1 MKELLNKHN
10 QRSCPMKKSI
20 QTVPYNAKSTPWKK
34 IFVGMLMV
42 AVPVFVSCEK
52 DPVKPDNNNGNGGN
66 TQPQRTEEFMYDYD
80 LNFWR
85 NGSSTKIP
93 YTAFGDTA
101 TKYGDDQTI
110 KQIHIKPESPY
121 MCETLNGTKMQT
133 RANILDGIYSK
144 SKNKLSG
151 EETTLY
157 LDSSALT
164 NQTVQ
169 QILNG
174 KLKIELLQR

>member
-1 MKELLNKHN
+1 MKTNQKHN
-10 QRSCPMKKSI
+10 QRSCEMKKI
-20 QTVPYNAKSTPWKK
+20 KQTVPYNLKK
-34 IFVGMLMV
+34 VLAGIMLV

-101 TKYGDDQTI
+101 TKYGNDQTT
-110 KQIHIKPESPY
+110 KQIHIKPESSN
-121 MCETLNGTKMQT
+121 MCSTLNGTKMQT

-144 SKNKLSG
+144 SQNKLSG

-157 LDSSALT
+157 LDSSAFA
-164 NQTVQ
+164 NQVVQ
-169 QILNG
+169 QILHS
-174 KLKIELLQR
+174 KLQITLLQK

>member
-1 MKELLNKHN
+1 MKKFLLKTQPKELLMKK
-10 QRSCPMKKSI
+10 PMKTRL
-20 QTVPYNAKSTPWKK
+20 TVPYNLKTVLAG
-34 IFVGMLMV
+34 IMLV
-42 AVPVFVSCEK
+42 ALPVFVSCDEK
-52 DPVKPDNNNGNGGN
+52 EQVKPDNNNGNGGN
-66 TQPQRTEEFMYDYD
+66 TQPQRTEEFTYDYD

-133 RANILDGIYSK
+133 RANILDGISGK